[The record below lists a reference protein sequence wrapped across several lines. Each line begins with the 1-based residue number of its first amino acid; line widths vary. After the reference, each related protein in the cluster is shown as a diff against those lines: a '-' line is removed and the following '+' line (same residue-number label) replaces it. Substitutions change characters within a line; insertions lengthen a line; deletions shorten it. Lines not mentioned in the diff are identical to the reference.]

1 MRITIIGASHLGL
14 TIAKLL
20 ANESYDVI
28 LVDENEA
35 ILESIR
41 DELDI
46 LTIHADGTSPSL
58 MRDPD
63 IRKSDFLVAAT
74 ASDESNIISSILA
87 RQNGIPHT
95 IARIREMKYLSEPA
109 SYLHE
114 NFDIDLI
121 LSPELI
127 TAREIFQLLRTPH
140 ALNIEDFAGGR
151 VRLLETK
158 LSTTSPLIHI
168 PLHALSL
175 PPSLLIAMVQRDHD
189 ILIPHGDDCL
199 LPMDNVYFLGTPAS
213 LSEMESRANLRVQR
227 KAKKVVII
235 GAGRIGQALAPM
247 LEAQGLSV
255 KVIDK
260 DRKRC
265 EAMAQKLRKGL
276 VLAGDGTDMDLL
288 TAEGI
293 GEADTVICLTKDER
307 LNMMMALLA
316 KHLGARQTI
325 VRVIR
330 SEYALLMQQVGIDI
344 ALSTHILAAGE
355 VLSYIR
361 KGSVVSI
368 SFSRAPASRPPRS
381 SCRQALPPAAAH
393 SWKRVSPR
401 NASSAHSSAAKR
413 SSSLMDAPSSPRLTA
428 RSSSSKPITPIRCC
442 GTLETVTRRH
452 QTPVSSFRAKREIFV
467 IRGEGLTLSPHVP
480 RTSPLS
486 SSVFH
491 TAPALSAPSGH
502 LPLEGKAV
510 FILRGT

>member
-74 ASDESNIISSILA
+74 ASDESNIIASILA
-87 RQNGIPHT
+87 RQNGIPHS

-235 GAGRIGQALAPM
+235 GAGLVACELALHLVQNGHTVTLLARRKLLRSAKLPAMNELMLRDLLVFHGVHIVEGAALESVDAKGVYYEVEGVPALA
-247 LEAQGLSV
+247 
-255 KVIDK
+255 
-260 DRKRC
+260 
-265 EAMAQKLRKGL
+265 
-276 VLAGDGTDMDLL
+276 
-288 TAEGI
+288 EG
-293 GEADTVICLTKDER
+293 DTVITAVGMEA
-307 LNMMMALLA
+307 NHALFDAIRDDYETVLA
-316 KHLGARQTI
+316 LGDGRR
-325 VRVIR
+325 VRNIFGAIWDGY
-330 SEYALLMQQVGIDI
+330 EA
-344 ALSTHILAAGE
+344 
-355 VLSYIR
+355 
-361 KGSVVSI
+361 
-368 SFSRAPASRPPRS
+368 
-381 SCRQALPPAAAH
+381 
-393 SWKRVSPR
+393 
-401 NASSAHSSAAKR
+401 
-413 SSSLMDAPSSPRLTA
+413 A
-428 RSSSSKPITPIRCC
+428 RS
-442 GTLETVTRRH
+442 L
-452 QTPVSSFRAKREIFV
+452 
-467 IRGEGLTLSPHVP
+467 
-480 RTSPLS
+480 
-486 SSVFH
+486 
-491 TAPALSAPSGH
+491 
-502 LPLEGKAV
+502 
-510 FILRGT
+510 

>member
-28 LVDENEA
+28 LVDE
-35 ILESIR
+35 I
-41 DELDI
+41 DI

-74 ASDESNIISSILA
+74 ASDESNIIASILA

-189 ILIPHGDDCL
+189 ILIPHG
-199 LPMDNVYFLGTPAS
+199 
-213 LSEMESRANLRVQR
+213 
-227 KAKKVVII
+227 
-235 GAGRIGQALAPM
+235 
-247 LEAQGLSV
+247 
-255 KVIDK
+255 
-260 DRKRC
+260 
-265 EAMAQKLRKGL
+265 
-276 VLAGDGTDMDLL
+276 
-288 TAEGI
+288 
-293 GEADTVICLTKDER
+293 
-307 LNMMMALLA
+307 
-316 KHLGARQTI
+316 H
-325 VRVIR
+325 
-330 SEYALLMQQVGIDI
+330 
-344 ALSTHILAAGE
+344 
-355 VLSYIR
+355 
-361 KGSVVSI
+361 
-368 SFSRAPASRPPRS
+368 RPPFPKWNPVQTFACSER
-381 SCRQALPPAAAH
+381 R
-393 SWKRVSPR
+393 R
-401 NASSAHSSAAKR
+401 
-413 SSSLMDAPSSPRLTA
+413 
-428 RSSSSKPITPIRCC
+428 RSSSSARAVSGRRSPPCSRRRNS
-442 GTLETVTRRH
+442 LSRSSTRTGSAVR
-452 QTPVSSFRAKREIFV
+452 PWRKSS
-467 IRGEGLTLSPHVP
+467 
-480 RTSPLS
+480 
-486 SSVFH
+486 
-491 TAPALSAPSGH
+491 
-502 LPLEGKAV
+502 GKV
-510 FILRGT
+510 

>member
-74 ASDESNIISSILA
+74 ASDESNIIASILA

-260 DRKRC
+260 DRQRC

-325 VRVIR
+325 VRVVR

-368 SFSRAPASRPPRS
+368 SFLEGARVQAAEVILQTGAPACGRSLMEARLPKECLVGALVRGEEILIPDGRTVLSAGDRAILIIQADHTDQVLRYFRS
-381 SCRQALPPAAAH
+381 S
-393 SWKRVSPR
+393 
-401 NASSAHSSAAKR
+401 
-413 SSSLMDAPSSPRLTA
+413 D
-428 RSSSSKPITPIRCC
+428 
-442 GTLETVTRRH
+442 
-452 QTPVSSFRAKREIFV
+452 
-467 IRGEGLTLSPHVP
+467 
-480 RTSPLS
+480 
-486 SSVFH
+486 
-491 TAPALSAPSGH
+491 
-502 LPLEGKAV
+502 
-510 FILRGT
+510 

>member
-1 MRITIIGASHLGL
+1 
-14 TIAKLL
+14 
-20 ANESYDVI
+20 
-28 LVDENEA
+28 
-35 ILESIR
+35 
-41 DELDI
+41 
-46 LTIHADGTSPSL
+46 
-58 MRDPD
+58 
-63 IRKSDFLVAAT
+63 
-74 ASDESNIISSILA
+74 
-87 RQNGIPHT
+87 
-95 IARIREMKYLSEPA
+95 
-109 SYLHE
+109 
-114 NFDIDLI
+114 
-121 LSPELI
+121 
-127 TAREIFQLLRTPH
+127 
-140 ALNIEDFAGGR
+140 
-151 VRLLETK
+151 
-158 LSTTSPLIHI
+158 
-168 PLHALSL
+168 
-175 PPSLLIAMVQRDHD
+175 MVQRDHD

-325 VRVIR
+325 VRVVR

-368 SFSRAPASRPPRS
+368 SYLEGARVQAAEVILQTGAPACGR
-381 SCRQALPPAAAH
+381 
-393 SWKRVSPR
+393 
-401 NASSAHSSAAKR
+401 
-413 SSSLMDAPSSPRLTA
+413 SLMEARLPKECLVGA
-428 RSSSSKPITPIRCC
+428 
-442 GTLETVTRRH
+442 LV
-452 QTPVSSFRAKREIFV
+452 
-467 IRGEGLTLSPHVP
+467 RGEEILIPDG
-480 RTSPLS
+480 RT
-486 SSVFH
+486 V
-491 TAPALSAPSGH
+491 LSAGDR
-502 LPLEGKAV
+502 A
-510 FILRGT
+510 ILIIQADHTDQVLRYFRNGD

>member
-63 IRKSDFLVAAT
+63 IRKSDFLVAST
-74 ASDESNIISSILA
+74 ASDESNIIASILA

-158 LSTTSPLIHI
+158 LSSASPLVHI
-168 PLHALSL
+168 PLKSLSL

-265 EAMAQKLRKGL
+265 ETMAQKLRKGL

-325 VRVIR
+325 VRVVR

-368 SFSRAPASRPPRS
+368 SYLEGARIQAAEVILQTGAPACGR
-381 SCRQALPPAAAH
+381 
-393 SWKRVSPR
+393 
-401 NASSAHSSAAKR
+401 
-413 SSSLMDAPSSPRLTA
+413 SLMETRLPKECLVGA
-428 RSSSSKPITPIRCC
+428 
-442 GTLETVTRRH
+442 LV
-452 QTPVSSFRAKREIFV
+452 
-467 IRGEGLTLSPHVP
+467 RGEEILIPDG
-480 RTSPLS
+480 RT
-486 SSVFH
+486 V
-491 TAPALSAPSGH
+491 LSAGDR
-502 LPLEGKAV
+502 A
-510 FILRGT
+510 ILIIQADHTDQVLRYFRNSD

>member
-74 ASDESNIISSILA
+74 ASDESNIIASILA

-247 LEAQGLSV
+247 LEAQGLS
-255 KVIDK
+255 
-260 DRKRC
+260 
-265 EAMAQKLRKGL
+265 
-276 VLAGDGTDMDLL
+276 
-288 TAEGI
+288 AEGI

-325 VRVIR
+325 VRVVR

-368 SFSRAPASRPPRS
+368 SYLEGARVQAAEVILQTGAPACGR
-381 SCRQALPPAAAH
+381 
-393 SWKRVSPR
+393 
-401 NASSAHSSAAKR
+401 
-413 SSSLMDAPSSPRLTA
+413 SLMEARLPKECLVGA
-428 RSSSSKPITPIRCC
+428 
-442 GTLETVTRRH
+442 LV
-452 QTPVSSFRAKREIFV
+452 
-467 IRGEGLTLSPHVP
+467 RGEEILIPDG
-480 RTSPLS
+480 RT
-486 SSVFH
+486 V
-491 TAPALSAPSGH
+491 LSAGDR
-502 LPLEGKAV
+502 A
-510 FILRGT
+510 ILIIQADHTDQVLRYFRNGD